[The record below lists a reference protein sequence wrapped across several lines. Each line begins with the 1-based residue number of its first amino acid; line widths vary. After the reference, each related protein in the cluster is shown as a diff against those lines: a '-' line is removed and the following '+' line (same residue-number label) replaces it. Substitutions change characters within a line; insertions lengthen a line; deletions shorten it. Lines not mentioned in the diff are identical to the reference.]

1 MRPFTLASF
10 TSLLHI
16 SASRTPPNVL
26 QHVSPLV
33 GTSGPSPNSNGGM
46 IPSVAPPFAMTRWTP
61 QTRENFISQC
71 PYSFDDAYLHGFQ
84 ATHQPAIWMGESGQV
99 VLVPGVGEVKPWF
112 WDRGRRKL
120 WERSQAFLYEVEV
133 EGLPVVGGVDLM
145 EDLHSPVPGGAQEV
159 PEEVTEGANGRVR
172 RDERGGPGARDH
184 SHGNGEMRPGSN
196 DAAPNCEKPKHGAP
210 GSNYDTLGSTT
221 TSNGIIKVAMTA
233 SSHVGHLRVDFPQHG
248 DMLTAA
254 GVTVNPHVFIQ
265 ATRQNWTGY
274 VDIDPVNREVSGSNP
289 QRQDYALGPHRAPNF
304 SGYFVSRFSEPF
316 LSYGIAHGSN
326 LTANRTQGTGEH
338 LGAYV
343 TFSASTSRVE
353 VRTGVSFLNIAQ
365 ARRNLDIEAPSSLS
379 FDTAVQN
386 LEEAWL
392 EKLSRVVI
400 KGANTTSTAHNQLTI
415 FYTALFHALQYPADF
430 SEPLHTIAGGLRTW
444 YEGYTDSVQSGN
456 DSYYQSWSVW
466 DTFRAEHSLLTLF
479 APERVNSMMR
489 SLLKIYGYS
498 GRLPMWANVVETN
511 IMIGTHVDAVIANAL
526 ERGFTGFDVGKAW
539 DAVKKNAFE
548 PPERDEEL
556 LYYDREGYTPME
568 VRAGLTAYMEKGY
581 VPNDQWA
588 EAGSRTLDYAFDDY
602 AAGVVARH
610 AGDNE
615 TAAFL
620 FERSN
625 NYCHLF
631 SNATGFMQSRN
642 ANGSWANA
650 THGWTEGDAWIY
662 TFNVMHDVDGLASLF
677 GSREAMKVKLDEY
690 FSTGQNDHTN
700 EPSHHA
706 PYLYSALGYPYLTA
720 NLTRQIAA
728 ENYNATPSGLSGN
741 EDLGQMSAW
750 YSFSAL
756 GFYPLNPASREYV
769 VGAPFFEEVR
779 IKLPAEATTGGE
791 GGEEREVIISAPGAQ
806 TKAFVKGLRVDGR
819 EVTRPVLRHEDI
831 VKARRIE
838 FDMSD
843 EPTDWGR
850 EGL

>member
-1 MRPFTLASF
+1 MRFFRLASF
-10 TSLLHI
+10 ASLLPV
-16 SASRTPPNVL
+16 SAAHTPRNVL
-26 QHVSPLV
+26 QHVNPLI

-71 PYSFDDAYLHGFQ
+71 PYSFDDAFIHGFQ

-99 VLVPGVGEVKPWF
+99 VLVPGLGEVKAGF
-112 WDRGRRKL
+112 RGRLKL
-120 WERSQAFLYEVEV
+120 WERSQAFLYEVEL
-133 EGLPVVGGVDLM
+133 EIEPVDGGVDLM
-145 EDLHSPVPGGAQEV
+145 ECLHSPVPGGAQAVPDEV
-159 PEEVTEGANGRVR
+159 KEGANGRVR
-172 RDERGGPGARDH
+172 RDERNGSD
-184 SHGNGEMRPGSN
+184 SHGDGELHLGSN
-196 DAAPNCEKPKHGAP
+196 DAGPACEKPEHGAS
-210 GSNYDTLGSTT
+210 GSNYNTSDSATRANGTL
-221 TSNGIIKVAMTA
+221 KVAMTA
-233 SSHVGHLRVDFPQHG
+233 SSHVGHLSIDFPQHG
-248 DMLTAA
+248 GISTAA
-254 GVTVNPHVFIQ
+254 GATLNPHISIQ

-274 VDIDPVNREVSGSNP
+274 INIDSINYEVSGSNP

-326 LTANRTQGTGEH
+326 LTANHTQGTGEH

-353 VRTGVSFLNIAQ
+353 VRTGVSFVSIAQ
-365 ARRNLDIEAPSSLS
+365 ARRNLDIEAPTSLS

-392 EKLSRVVI
+392 EKLSRVTV
-400 KGANTTSTAHNQLTI
+400 KGANTTSAAHNQLTI
-415 FYTALFHALQYPADF
+415 FYTALFHALQYPSDF
-430 SEPLHTIAGGLRTW
+430 SEPVHTIAGGLRTW
-444 YEGYTDSVQSGN
+444 YEGYTDSIHTGN
-456 DSYYQSWSVW
+456 DSYYQSWSIW

-479 APERVNSMMR
+479 APEGVNGMMR
-489 SLLKIYGYS
+489 SLLKIYEYS

-526 ERGFTGFDVGKAW
+526 ERGFRGFNVSQAW
-539 DAVKKNAFE
+539 EAVKKNAFE

-556 LYYDREGYTPME
+556 LYYDREGYTPIE
-568 VRAGLTAYMEKGY
+568 VRAGLTDYTEKGY

-602 AAGVVARH
+602 AAAVVASH

-625 NYCHLF
+625 SYRHLF
-631 SNATGFMQSRN
+631 NNATGFMQSRN

-650 THGWTEGDAWIY
+650 TYGWTEGDAWIY
-662 TFNVMHDVDGLASLF
+662 TFNVMHDVDGLAPLF
-677 GSREAMKVKLDEY
+677 GSRDEMKSKLDEY

-750 YSFSAL
+750 YVFSAL
-756 GFYPLNPASREYV
+756 GFYPLNPASGEYV
-769 VGAPFFEEVR
+769 VGAPFFEEVSIR
-779 IKLPAEATTGGE
+779 LSGEAAAGGE
-791 GGEEREVIISAPGAQ
+791 RGVERDVVISAPDAQ
-806 TKAFVKGLRVDGR
+806 TKTFVKGMSVDGR
-819 EVTRPVLRHEDI
+819 VLDRPILRHEDL
-831 VKARRIE
+831 VKASWIE
-838 FDMSD
+838 FEMTD
-843 EPTDWGR
+843 EPTDWGS
-850 EGL
+850 EGV